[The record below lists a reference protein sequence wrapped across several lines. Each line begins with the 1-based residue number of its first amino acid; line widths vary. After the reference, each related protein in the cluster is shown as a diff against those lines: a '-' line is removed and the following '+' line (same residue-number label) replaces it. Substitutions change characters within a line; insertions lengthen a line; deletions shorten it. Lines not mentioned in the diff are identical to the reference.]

1 MIGSPIVA
9 SCLRIARHANA
20 SIDKKTGGHQVEQRV
35 IPMLAYEDAGRAAEW
50 ITKVFGFREVERFH
64 NGAGTVTDV
73 VLDLDGATVL
83 VGHPS
88 DAYQGPR
95 RHAQACALARQ
106 WLETSFIVDGVV
118 VYIGDVDTHFGHAK
132 RAGAKILT
140 EPETNE
146 RQRQYRVEDVE
157 GHRWM
162 FAQRTESPG

>member
-1 MIGSPIVA
+1 M
-9 SCLRIARHANA
+9 
-20 SIDKKTGGHQVEQRV
+20 TEQRV
-35 IPMLAYEDAGRAAEW
+35 IPMLAYEDAGRAADW
-50 ITKVFGFREVERFH
+50 ITKIFGFKEIERFH

-106 WLETSFIVDGVV
+106 WLETPFIVDGVV
-118 VYIGDVDTHFGHAK
+118 VYI
-132 RAGAKILT
+132 LS
-140 EPETNE
+140 EPESNE
-146 RQRQYRVEDVE
+146 RQRQYRVEDLE

-162 FAQRTESPG
+162 FATRLRD

>member
-1 MIGSPIVA
+1 MA
-9 SCLRIARHANA
+9 
-20 SIDKKTGGHQVEQRV
+20 EQRV
-35 IPMLAYEDAGRAAEW
+35 VPMLAYEDAGRAADW
-50 ITKVFGFREVERFH
+50 ISKVFGFKEVERFH

-73 VLDLDGATVL
+73 RMELDGATIL

-106 WLETSFIVDGVV
+106 WLETPFIVDGVV
-118 VYIGDVDTHFGHAK
+118 VYIDDVDTHFGYAK

-146 RQRQYRVEDVE
+146 RQRQYRVEDLE

-162 FAQRTESPG
+162 FASLNPA